1 MYLHGVLETLSRHF
15 LGGGGGGCEII
26 VSDGLCND
34 DHGYLTVL
42 FTFLLVETSAA
53 VVIDDLNANLR

>member
-15 LGGGGGGCEII
+15 LGGGGGSEII

-34 DHGYLTVL
+34 DHGNLTVL